1 MKVKI
6 TGIHFIIICWVGS
19 GGAGL
24 SLICTHMVT
33 PMMAGQK
40 PRCRKL
46 PISGSTMGSNGIKPP
61 SVKILVGSG
70 ADRSWIQP

>member
-6 TGIHFIIICWVGS
+6 TGIHFITICWVGS
-19 GGAGL
+19 GDAGL

-40 PRCRKL
+40 PR
-46 PISGSTMGSNGIKPP
+46 
-61 SVKILVGSG
+61 
-70 ADRSWIQP
+70 